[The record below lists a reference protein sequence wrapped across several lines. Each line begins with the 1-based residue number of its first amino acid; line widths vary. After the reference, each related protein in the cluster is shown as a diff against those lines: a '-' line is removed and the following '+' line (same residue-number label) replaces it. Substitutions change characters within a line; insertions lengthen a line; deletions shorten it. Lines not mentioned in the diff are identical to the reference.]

1 MPKSV
6 KKPMGIAVAGLGHR
20 GIGLMNLMLDTMP
33 DIDIVALSDQYADRV
48 ELAQNDVMTK
58 RKKKAKGFM
67 DYRDL
72 LKLPEVDAL
81 ITPSNWES
89 HLPICLDAM
98 RAGKPV
104 ATEVGGANSIEQCWD
119 LVKTY
124 EQTRVPVML
133 LENCCYGETELTIL
147 NMVKKGLF
155 GELIH
160 AEGGYRHDLREQVAL
175 GNELRHYRLNN
186 YKHRNGEVYP
196 THELGPIAKWLS
208 INRGNR
214 MLSLAS
220 FSSKSRGINEWI
232 RKNRGNDFENAEYTF
247 ALGDVITT
255 VIKCAHGETIVLT
268 HDTSLPR
275 PYSRAN
281 LLQGTKGIW
290 MEDKNS
296 VFFDGISP
304 KEGWDHKWE
313 CLEDYYDRYRHP
325 LWNWFYKHGVEGG
338 HGGMDYLVLRA
349 FIESIQNGVNTPI
362 DVYDTAAWMAIT
374 CLSED
379 SIAMGGQQVPIPD
392 FTNGKW
398 IDREPPVLG
407 KYCLDEICEIHTD

>member
-1 MPKSV
+1 MSQAV
-6 KKPMGIAVAGLGHR
+6 KKNINVAFSGLGLR
-20 GIGLMNLMLDTMP
+20 GIGLMNLMLETMP
-33 DIDIVALSDQYADRV
+33 DVNIVALSDRYADRV
-48 ELAQNDVMTK
+48 EQAKNDVVTK
-58 RKKKAKGFM
+58 RGNTPKGFL
-67 DYRDL
+67 DYREL
-72 LKLPEVDAL
+72 LALPEVDAV

-89 HLPICLDAM
+89 HIPVCLDAM
-98 RAGKPV
+98 KAGKAV
-104 ATEVGGANSIEQCWD
+104 ATEVGGAYSIEQCWD
-119 LVKTY
+119 LVKTH
-124 EQTRVPVML
+124 EQTGVPVML
-133 LENCCYGETELTIL
+133 LENCCYGETEMTVL
-147 NMVKKGLF
+147 NMIKKGLF

-160 AEGGYRHDLREQVAL
+160 AEGGYHHDLREQVAL
-175 GNELRHYRLNN
+175 GNEQRHYRLNN

-214 MLSLAS
+214 MLSLAA
-220 FSSKSRGINEWI
+220 FASKSRGINEWI

-247 ALGDVITT
+247 ALGDVVTT

-275 PYSRAN
+275 PYSRGN

-290 MEDKNS
+290 MEDKNGI
-296 VFFDGISP
+296 FLDGISP
-304 KEGWDHKWE
+304 RDGWDHKWE
-313 CLEDYYDRYRHP
+313 SIDDYYDRYRHP
-325 LWNWFYKHGVEGG
+325 LWKWFREHGVEGG

-349 FIESIQNGVNTPI
+349 FIESLQNGTKTPI
-362 DVYDTAAWMAIT
+362 DVYDMAAWMAIT

-398 IDREPPVLG
+398 IDREPPVLN
-407 KYCLDEICEIHTD
+407 KYCLDEICDF